1 MKSLFS
7 TKSGRT
13 TPRLRRGLAISI
25 AAAATV
31 GLLGATT
38 GHASAAPAVDC
49 LWAGSGHAQ
58 GATLVAGGSTFTCAT
73 DQPGAARWLRGAAV
87 HTPSTVANPGATA
100 DPSGNFS
107 AGALQPGTEYND
119 YCVGTQLIGGSE
131 QIYEVVSDATGA
143 LRWKAA
149 GSISQW
155 SFDSGK
161 GPVPTTRSASL
172 CLPDP
177 VILPPNH

>member
-1 MKSLFS
+1 MKSLLS
-7 TKSGRT
+7 AKSGRT
-13 TPRLRRGLAISI
+13 TPQLRRGLAVSI

-31 GLLGATT
+31 GLLGVAT

-58 GATLVAGGSTFTCAT
+58 GATVVAGGWTFTCAT
-73 DQPGAARWLRGAAV
+73 DQHSAPQWLRGSVV
-87 HTPSTVANPGATA
+87 HTPSTVANPGSTA
-100 DPSGNFS
+100 NPSGTFS

-119 YCVGTQLIGGSE
+119 YCVGTQLIGGGE
-131 QIYEVVSDATGA
+131 QMYEVVSDATGA

-149 GSISQW
+149 GSIAQW
-155 SFDSGK
+155 SFDAGK
-161 GPVPTTRSASL
+161 GPVSTTRSASL